1 MSAVVAD
8 THTLLWYLNDLPQ
21 LSAAALLTLEAAERS
36 GSPIYVPAIVLV
48 ELRYLVEKGRD
59 IFESDYQRVVAEL
72 NASSSALTFAPLDQL
87 AAHALGAIPRNLVP
101 DMPDRVI
108 AATALALGV
117 PLITKDH
124 KIHTLTN
131 VTIIW

>member
-21 LSAAALLTLEAAERS
+21 LSTAALQALEAAEQS
-36 GSPIYVPAIVLV
+36 GSPIFVPAIVLV

-59 IFESDYQRVVAEL
+59 VFESDFQRVVTEL
-72 NASSSALTFAPLDQL
+72 NSASSALTFAPLDQRI
-87 AAHALGAIPRNLVP
+87 AQALGAIPRPLVP

-117 PLITKDH
+117 SLVTKDS